1 MSRIRFTLIELL
13 VVIAIIAILAA
24 MLLPALNQARAKARD
39 IKCTSNLKQI
49 GTYMAMYVDQ
59 EEGRFPGFTANI
71 DGNTSGKWLDM
82 LMTLYMPSVTPL
94 EDYCFMEESGD
105 LYIPRGPF
113 ACPSSQ
119 ASQKYEAVH
128 YGINEN
134 QASVRNG
141 DTRTISTIRSAS
153 TRALV
158 FDMDARGTGGENWAN
173 PAASNKSNMYRTSN
187 GGGIWR
193 HMAGKGANVCFVD
206 GHVEARSRDSIP
218 EEATTDDDG
227 YFWAIKDSS
236 GNITGK

>member
-49 GTYMAMYVDQ
+49 ATYMAMYIDQ
-59 EEGRFPGFTANI
+59 EDGRIPNYTSNI
-71 DGNTSGKWLDM
+71 KSGSTGKWQDM
-82 LMTLYMPSVTPL
+82 LMTLYMPSVKL
-94 EDYCFMEESGD
+94 DDYCFMEKSGD
-105 LYIPRGPF
+105 LKIPRGPF

-119 ASQKYEAVH
+119 ASQTHEAVH
-128 YGINEN
+128 YGINQN
-134 QASVRNG
+134 QASVRDG

-158 FDMDARGTGGENWAN
+158 FDMDARGTGGKDWAN

-218 EEATTDDDG
+218 EKATTDDDG
-227 YFWAIKDSS
+227 YFWAVTDSS

>member
-1 MSRIRFTLIELL
+1 MRVQHLPDMGIDREGVDMVQGEQADALRHLDAHAAQPHERGFRVRI
-13 VVIAIIAILAA
+13 VHLAHR
-24 MLLPALNQARAKARD
+24 LQIDLAR
-39 IKCTSNLKQI
+39 N
-49 GTYMAMYVDQ
+49 
-59 EEGRFPGFTANI
+59 
-71 DGNTSGKWLDM
+71 
-82 LMTLYMPSVTPL
+82 
-94 EDYCFMEESGD
+94 D
-105 LYIPRGPF
+105 LPRGPF

-119 ASQKYEAVH
+119 ASQKHEAVH

-158 FDMDARGTGGENWAN
+158 FDMDARGTGGNDWAN

-218 EEATTDDDG
+218 EKATTDDDG
-227 YFWAIKDSS
+227 YFWAVTDSS